1 MTAISADERLAWW
14 REARFGMFIH
24 WGIYADPAGI
34 WKGEKIPSLGEWIM
48 FNAKIPVE
56 EYAEIAKTFNP
67 VKFDADEWCRIA
79 RDAGMKYMVLTS
91 KHHDG
96 FALYHSP
103 SDPYNIVDA
112 TPYAKDPIKALAEAC
127 PRYGLKLGF
136 YYSQSQ
142 DWHEPHAAHTMR
154 RDMDLNTPGFQE
166 YIERKVK
173 VQLKELLTQYGP
185 IGLIWFDT
193 PAFISEEQSLD
204 LKDYVHSI
212 QPECLVS
219 GRIGNELGDYG
230 SMGDNQIPAGRVEG
244 DWETPATLNDTWGFK
259 SYDHNWRPLSTLL
272 LLLVDL
278 ASKGVNYLLNVGPTG
293 EGIIPQPSVELLEGM
308 GAWLRVNGEAVYGTQ
323 AGPFPYEFEWGRITQ
338 KPGKLYLHFT
348 SWPDGEFTLNGIRN
362 AAKKAYLLADPATEI
377 AVVQGHD
384 ADADLH
390 AIRLQLPKDAPDQIV
405 SVVVLDIEG
414 ETDADEAPQAQ
425 SSGLISLPAYMA
437 TCDSDDDTATL
448 TVGRSGIAENWQNTA
463 DFLTWGLKVSKPG
476 TYAVKVITA
485 PPTRWAKWQGDHTA
499 TVTIAGKSISC
510 TITDDEKSASPRARY
525 IDERVSNAGTIT
537 IDQSGACQ
545 AVVKASTILRDDS
558 HTQGFCLVALDLI
571 PV

>member
-24 WGIYADPAGI
+24 WGIYANPAGI
-34 WKGEKIPSLGEWIM
+34 WKGEKIASLGEWIM
-48 FNAKIPVE
+48 FNAKIPAE
-56 EYAEIAKTFNP
+56 EYAEIAKDFNP
-67 VKFDADEWCRIA
+67 VKFNADQWCRIA
-79 RDAGMKYMVLTS
+79 RDAGMKYIVITS

-96 FALYHSP
+96 FAMYHSP

-154 RDMDLNTPGFQE
+154 QNMDLNTPGFQE
-166 YIERKVK
+166 YLDRKVK
-173 VQLKELLTQYGP
+173 TQLHELLTQYGP

-293 EGIIPQPSVELLEGM
+293 EGVIPEPSVDLLEGM
-308 GAWLRVNGEAVYGTQ
+308 GAWLRVNGDAVYGTQ

-338 KPGKLYLHFT
+338 KPGKVFLHFT
-348 SWPDGEFTLNGIRN
+348 TWPEEEFILNGLRN
-362 AAKKAYLLADPATEI
+362 TVSRAFLLADPTAEI
-377 AVVQGHD
+377 AAAQEHD
-384 ADADLH
+384 AGADLH
-390 AIRLQLPKDAPDQIV
+390 AIRLQLPDGAPDEIV
-405 SVVVLDIEG
+405 SVVVLAIEG
-414 ETDADEAPQAQ
+414 DTDADEAPQAQ
-425 SSGLISLPAYMA
+425 ASGLISLPAYMA
-437 TCDSDDDTATL
+437 DCLSGNDKAAVG
-448 TVGRSGIAENWQNTA
+448 VGRSGIVENWQDTA
-463 DFLTWGLKVSKPG
+463 DYLTWDLKVSQPG
-476 TYAVKVITA
+476 TFAVKVITA
-485 PPTRWAKWQGDHTA
+485 PPTRWAKWQADHRVN
-499 TVTIAGKSISC
+499 VTIAGQSVACK
-510 TITDDEKSASPRARY
+510 ITDDEESTSPRARY
-525 IDERVSNAGTIT
+525 ISEHVTNAGTIT
-537 IDQSGACQ
+537 IDEPGAYQ
-545 AVVKASTILRDDS
+545 AVVRADEILRDES
-558 HTQGFCLVALDLI
+558 HTHGLCLVAVDLI